1 MNTILASLWAFILSV
16 GPKVLLAGAIVGA
29 GFLLIHLLVKIARRA
44 MERKSTDIS
53 LQNFLIQVIKI
64 AGYVVIAISA
74 LSTLGVS
81 TTGLIAGFSAAAA
94 AIALALKDS
103 LSNVAAGILI
113 LFTHPFETNDFITVE
128 GEAGTVKKI
137 DVMHTTL
144 VTVDNRQVI
153 IPNGVLSSGKV
164 INYSKEP
171 LRRVDLTFS
180 VSYDDDVEK
189 VKETVRATATQHP
202 LVLSEPAEPFV
213 RVSEYADSSVNVVA
227 RVWCRAEDY
236 WTVHFDLMEQV
247 RTAFSRE
254 NVTIPYRQL
263 DVRLV
268 GKDDK

>member
-1 MNTILASLWAFILSV
+1 MGKVWAYLLSIA
-16 GPKVLLAGAIVGA
+16 PKVLMAGAIVGI
-29 GFLLIHLLVKIARRA
+29 GILLIFLLVKVAKRA
-44 MERKSTDIS
+44 MEHKNTDVS
-53 LQNFLIQVIKI
+53 LQNFLLQTLKI

-113 LFTHPFETNDFITVE
+113 LFTHPFETNDFITAD

-144 VTVDNRQVI
+144 VTGDNRQII
-153 IPNGVLSSGKV
+153 IPNGVLSSNKV

-189 VKETVRATATQHP
+189 VKETVRATAAQHP

-247 RTAFSRE
+247 RVAFNRE

-268 GKDDK
+268 GKDEKK